1 LALTSSTS
9 ARARKSSAGARRS
22 EAKVPARE
30 SAAKDAAVEAR
41 ERAIKEAALRC
52 IRRHGVRKVA
62 VEDIAIAAGVSR
74 RTFYRFYT
82 GRRALMEAIV
92 LDRLRVLAEGV
103 KAVIRECDDFESRVV
118 RGSVETMRLARAD
131 KIYHDIVGEDNT
143 LMFDENPGSPDGPR
157 EVLSTSIWADVF
169 ERAREEGVLRPTITN
184 HEAQEWLIDAHRL
197 LVMREDLSEDE
208 QADRLRRFVLPA
220 FMTTPPA

>member
-1 LALTSSTS
+1 MTSSIS
-9 ARARKSSAGARRS
+9 ARARKSSAGTRRS
-22 EAKVPARE
+22 DGKGLARE
-30 SAAKDAAVEAR
+30 SAAKDAAVEGR
-41 ERAIKEAALRC
+41 ERTIKEAALRC
-52 IRRHGVRKVA
+52 IRRHGARKVA
-62 VEDIAIAAGVSR
+62 IEDIAIAAGVSR

-143 LMFDENPGSPDGPR
+143 LMFDENPGPDGPR
-157 EVLSTSIWADVF
+157 EVLSTSIWAGVF
-169 ERAREEGVLRPTITN
+169 ERARAEGVLRPTITN

>member
-1 LALTSSTS
+1 MSSTS
-9 ARARKSSAGARRS
+9 ARVRKSPAGAGRS
-22 EAKVPARE
+22 RARIVARGA
-30 SAAKDAAVEAR
+30 AAKDDAVEAR
-41 ERAIKEAALRC
+41 ERSIKEAALRC

-103 KAVIRECDDFESRVV
+103 KAVIRECDDFESRVI
-118 RGSVETMRLARAD
+118 RGTVETMRLARAD
-131 KIYHDIVGEDNT
+131 KIFHDLVGEDAT
-143 LMFDENPGSPDGPR
+143 LQFDEDPGSPDAPR
-157 EVLSTSIWADVF
+157 EGLSSSIWAGVF
-169 ERAREEGVLRPTITN
+169 ERARAEGVLRPTITN
-184 HEAQEWLIDAHRL
+184 HEAQEWLIDVHRL
-197 LVMREDLSEDE
+197 LVLREDLSEDE

>member
-1 LALTSSTS
+1 VAA
-9 ARARKSSAGARRS
+9 AR
-22 EAKVPARE
+22 
-30 SAAKDAAVEAR
+30 DDAVEAR
-41 ERAIKEAALRC
+41 ERLIKEAALRC

-92 LDRLRVLAEGV
+92 VDRLGVLAEGV
-103 KAVIRECDDFESRVV
+103 KAVIRECADFESRVI
-118 RGSVETMRLARAD
+118 RGTVETMRLAKAD
-131 KIYHDIVGEDNT
+131 KIFHDLVGEDPT
-143 LMFDENPGSPDGPR
+143 LQFDEDPGSPDAPR
-157 EVLSTSIWADVF
+157 ESLSSGIWADVF
-169 ERAREEGVLRPTITN
+169 QRARTEGVLRPTITN
-184 HEAQEWLIDAHRL
+184 HEAQEWLIDVHRL
-197 LVMREDLSEDE
+197 LVLREDLSEDE